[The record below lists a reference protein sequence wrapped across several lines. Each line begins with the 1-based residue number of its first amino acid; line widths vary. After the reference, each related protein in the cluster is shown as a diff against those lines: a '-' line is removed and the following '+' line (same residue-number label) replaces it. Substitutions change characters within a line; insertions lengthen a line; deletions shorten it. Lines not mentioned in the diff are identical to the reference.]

1 MQNIKKNKLYSYKI
15 NNLELFGYHGVYSE
29 EIKNGQIFIINI
41 DYCTSIDINA
51 IQTDDIENVVD
62 YADILS
68 NIKKIFN
75 EKRYNLLESLIEV
88 MYNQLNETYNFKK
101 LNITISKK
109 ISSFAK
115 LKLDSVEVGFKSE

>member
-1 MQNIKKNKLYSYKI
+1 MPNIKKNKLYRYKI
-15 NNLELFGYHGVYSE
+15 KNLELFGYHGLYTE

-109 ISSFAK
+109 ISSFTK

>member
-1 MQNIKKNKLYSYKI
+1 MQNIKKNKLYKYKI
-15 NNLELFGYHGVYSE
+15 KNLELFGYHGVYSE

-41 DYCTSIDINA
+41 DYCTFIDTNVV
-51 IQTDDIENVVD
+51 QTDNIENVVD
-62 YADILS
+62 YVDILS
-68 NIKKIFN
+68 KIKKIFN

-88 MYNQLNETYNFKK
+88 MHNQLNETYNFKK

-109 ISSFAK
+109 ISSFSK

>member
-1 MQNIKKNKLYSYKI
+1 MQNIKKNKLYRYKI
-15 NNLELFGYHGVYSE
+15 KNLELFGYHGLYTE

-41 DYCTSIDINA
+41 DYCISIDINA
-51 IQTDDIENVVD
+51 IKTDNIENVVD
-62 YADILS
+62 YVDILS
-68 NIKKIFN
+68 NIKNIFN

-88 MYNQLNETYNFKK
+88 MYKQLNETYNFKK